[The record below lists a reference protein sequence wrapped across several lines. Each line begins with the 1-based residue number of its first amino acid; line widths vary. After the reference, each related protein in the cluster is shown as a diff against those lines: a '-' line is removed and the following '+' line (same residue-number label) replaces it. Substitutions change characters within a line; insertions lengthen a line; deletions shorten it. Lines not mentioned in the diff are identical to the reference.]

1 MKVSE
6 CMSRDVKTISPVKSI
21 QEAAKTMRDIEAGF
35 LPVGENDRLI
45 GVITDRDIAVR
56 AIAEGKGPET
66 AIRDIMSEELIYCFD
81 DEDISEVSDKMADQQ
96 IRRLPVINRDKR
108 LVGIVSLGDIAQSD
122 PDHGSASA
130 EALSGVSRPGGKHV
144 Q

>member
-1 MKVSE
+1 
-6 CMSRDVKTISPVKSI
+6 
-21 QEAAKTMRDIEAGF
+21 MRDIEAGF

-81 DEDISEVSDKMADQQ
+81 DEDISDVSDKMADQQ